1 MTAVDMMITE
11 EPHGRVLLVAAS
23 GRLDGNTSQEFAAR
37 LDPLISRAEPRLVLD
52 MSGIEF
58 ISSAGLRAVLS
69 LFRKIKAAKGA
80 FALCA
85 VQPSVLEVLDIS
97 GFMNLIQ
104 IHAERAGALA
114 ALA

>member
-1 MTAVDMMITE
+1 MMITE

-23 GRLDGNTSQEFAAR
+23 GRLDGNTSKEFAAR
-37 LDPLISRAEPRLVLD
+37 LEPLVSRAEPRLVLD

-58 ISSAGLRAVLS
+58 ISSAGLRAVLAV
-69 LFRKIKAAKGA
+69 FRKIKAAKGT

-85 VQPSVLEVLDIS
+85 VQQPVLEVLDIS

-104 IHAERAGALA
+104 VHPERAGALA

>member
-1 MTAVDMMITE
+1 MVDMMITE

-23 GRLDGNTSQEFAAR
+23 GRLDGNTSGEFTAR
-37 LDPLISRAEPRLVLD
+37 LEPLISRAEPRLVLD

-58 ISSAGLRAVLS
+58 ISSAGLRAVLA

-85 VQPSVLEVLDIS
+85 VQPPVLEVLDIS
-97 GFMNLIQ
+97 GFVNLIQ
-104 IHAERAGALA
+104 IHSERAAALA

>member
-1 MTAVDMMITE
+1 MMITE

-23 GRLDGNTSQEFAAR
+23 GRLDGSTSSAFAAR
-37 LDPLISRAEPRLVLD
+37 LEPLVARAEPRLVLD
-52 MSGIEF
+52 LSGVEF

-69 LFRKIKAAKGA
+69 VFRKIRAAKGA

-85 VQPSVLEVLDIS
+85 VQPPVLEVLDMS

-104 IHAERAGALA
+104 VHPERDGALA